1 MTGMVYCPNCI
12 LKNGKIEKSQQ
23 WGKVWYG
30 ISFEVSAMVLL
41 VWCVELAC
49 DRKTKE
55 YSQELQQDVII
66 YLPTRVVSECFL

>member
-1 MTGMVYCPNCI
+1 MVYCPNCI

-55 YSQELQQDVII
+55 YSQEL
-66 YLPTRVVSECFL
+66 

>member
-1 MTGMVYCPNCI
+1 MQPAQRAIWFYTGFLTVTGMVYCPNCI

-49 DRKTKE
+49 VRKTKE
-55 YSQELQQDVII
+55 YSQEL
-66 YLPTRVVSECFL
+66 

>member
-1 MTGMVYCPNCI
+1 MVLHRILNCDRYG
-12 LKNGKIEKSQQ
+12 LLPQLYFKEWKNKKSPQ

-55 YSQELQQDVII
+55 YFQEL
-66 YLPTRVVSECFL
+66 

>member
-1 MTGMVYCPNCI
+1 MQPAQRAIWFYTGFLTVTGMVYYPNCI

-55 YSQELQQDVII
+55 YSQEL
-66 YLPTRVVSECFL
+66 